1 MSEFWNDPNA
11 LIVLLG
17 TMLLSIGAAVVG
29 NFTFL
34 RKRALVGDA
43 VAHSVL
49 PGICVAFLISGSK
62 DPLWLMLGA
71 VIAGWLSLLAMDFII
86 RKTSLKADTATGLV
100 LSVFFGLG
108 IFMLT
113 SIQHSGNASQS
124 GLDKFLFGNAASMME
139 RDVYIFAG
147 TAVIL
152 LVLTLVFY
160 RPFRLVSFNRE
171 FAESIGMPVWF
182 YEFLLSTMTVLAVSS
197 GIQAVG
203 VVLMA
208 ALLITPAAAGRYW
221 TEKLPLMMFLSA
233 VFAGISALGG
243 TWVSFAVPSMP
254 TGPWII
260 MFLSIIAIASVLIA
274 PERGIVARNRL
285 RRKNESKILRENVL
299 KAFYYLGNEKRNFTA
314 LRSTDDLLEVRGFS
328 MKELLRGLKLESRE
342 GNLIKSNGKW
352 KLSEGG
358 IEESFR
364 IVRLHRLWEMYLN
377 KRLHLKPD
385 HVHQGAEAIEHV
397 ITPEIEKLLEEELGF
412 PTLDPHQSEIPYVS

>member
-1 MSEFWNDPNA
+1 MSNFWNDPNA
-11 LIVLLG
+11 IIVLLG
-17 TMLLSIGAAVVG
+17 TVLLSMGAAVVG

-62 DPLWLMLGA
+62 DPIWLMLGA
-71 VIAGWLSLLAMDFII
+71 VIAGWISLLVMDFII
-86 RKTSLKADTATGLV
+86 RKTRLKADTATGLV

-113 SIQHSGNASQS
+113 SIQHSGNASQT

-152 LVLTLVFY
+152 LILTLVFY

-182 YEFLLSTMTVLAVSS
+182 YEFLLSTMTVLAVAS

-221 TEKLPLMMFLSA
+221 TDKLPIMMLLSA
-233 VFAGISALGG
+233 LFAGISAWGG

-260 MFLSIIAIASVLIA
+260 MFLSIIAITSILIA
-274 PERGIVARNRL
+274 PQRGIVARNRL
-285 RRKNESKILRENVL
+285 RRRNESKILRENIL
-299 KAFYYLGNEKRNFTA
+299 KTFYYLGQANRDFKIPRTA
-314 LRSTDDLLEVRGFS
+314 QDLLEIRGFS
-328 MKELLRGLKLESRE
+328 VKELQLGLRLESKI
-342 GNLIKSNGKW
+342 GNLVRNGNGW
-352 KLSEGG
+352 ALSDEGLA
-358 IEESFR
+358 ESFR

-397 ITPEIEKLLEEELGF
+397 ITPELEKLLEEELGH
-412 PTLDPHQSEIPYVS
+412 PTLDPHQSEIPYLP